1 MLPYIQSIIAIILG
15 IVSSVTDLKNK
26 KIYNKNIIVA
36 LFISAISYVILYKQ
50 IEIKYIPNF
59 TLNLIISMLISF
71 AFYYF
76 KIWAAGDAKLFLTI
90 TFMIPYEIYE
100 VEISNV
106 FPSLN
111 LLIIIFCIAFIYV
124 FFETIFLW
132 FKDKNRLEKLK
143 LSNFKKDDIYE
154 FIIQY
159 LLGYLITIFLNNIL
173 NKFFLDFRLSNQGL
187 LLLCN
192 MLVLI
197 FTYRIVKTR
206 KSSLTLIGVFFLLN
220 FAYYFK
226 YGFEIYTINL
236 KMLLLVFIIIIFRR
250 VSEKYNYEEI
260 KINDLKPRMI
270 LSYGSVLRFFNSR
283 VKGLPKTTTET
294 TDSRL
299 TEEQVESIKR
309 WSKSSKGLETIVI
322 VKHMPFAPFIL
333 AGELVFFILRL
344 YS

>member
-1 MLPYIQSIIAIILG
+1 MLPYIQSTIAIILG

-36 LFISAISYVILYKQ
+36 LFISAISYAILYKQ

-59 TLNLIISMLISF
+59 TLNLIISALISF
-71 AFYYF
+71 VFYYF

-100 VEISNV
+100 VETSNV
-106 FPSLN
+106 FPALN
-111 LLIIIFCIAFIYV
+111 LLIIIFCVAFIYV

-143 LSNFKKDDIYE
+143 LSSFKKDDVTE

-159 LLGYLITIFLNNIL
+159 LLGYLITIFINNIL

-192 MLVLI
+192 MLILI
-197 FTYRIVKTR
+197 FIYRVVKTR
-206 KSSLTLIGVFFLLN
+206 KSSLIIIGVFLLLN
-220 FAYYFK
+220 LVYYLK
-226 YGFEIYTINL
+226 YGFKIYSINL

-260 KINDLKPRMI
+260 KISNLKPRMI

-299 TEEQVESIKR
+299 TEEQVTSIKR
-309 WSKSSKGLETIVI
+309 WSKSSKGSETIVI
-322 VKHMPFAPFIL
+322 VRHMPFAPFIMV
-333 AGELVFFILRL
+333 GELIFFILRL